1 MSRVVA
7 FLNGPGGAFGA
18 AVVIFALAL
27 VGHATLSLAL
37 LLAGIMVAYGLVLLV
52 GRRWEP
58 IAVLSAPVQDERA
71 VQVHTRASAAAG
83 NLLALVIVG
92 GFLYDLAR
100 GGLEHSIWPPLGAIF
115 GAAYLVALVIFVR
128 RS

>member
-1 MSRVVA
+1 MSRVVT
-7 FLNGPGGAFGA
+7 FVNGPGGAFLA

-37 LLAGIMVAYGLVLLV
+37 LLAGIMVVYGLVLLL

-71 VQVHTRASAAAG
+71 VHVHTRASAAAG

-100 GGLEHSIWPPLGAIF
+100 GGLDHSIWPPLGFVF

-128 RS
+128 RG

>member
-1 MSRVVA
+1 MSRVVT
-7 FLNGPGGAFGA
+7 FLNGPGGAFLS

-37 LLAGIMVAYGLVLLV
+37 LLAGIMVVYGLILLL

-58 IAVLSAPVQDERA
+58 IALLGAPGQDERSF
-71 VQVHTRASAAAG
+71 HLHLRASAAAG

-100 GGLEHSIWPPLGAIF
+100 GALDHSIWPPLGGLF

-128 RS
+128 RG